1 MIINAKKRLQAAP
14 LPNILDVRKLEED
27 NFVDEDDLDS
37 NPVYKKI
44 KSAGKKYGYDV
55 DIYYYLRGTR
65 AILNVKI
72 SPIKDDSYGGFP
84 DIGYNDREGFYIM
97 GSSYHVREEKMDT
110 FIKDLQDARDLI
122 GFITSIDLKDI
133 PIAK

>member
-27 NFVDEDDLDS
+27 SFVDEDDLDT

-55 DIYYYLRGTR
+55 DIYYYLRGTIAR
-65 AILNVKI
+65 LNVKI

-84 DIGYNDREGFYIM
+84 DIGYNDREGFYVM
-97 GSSYHVREEKMDT
+97 GSSYHVREEDMDT
-110 FIKDLQDARDLI
+110 FIKDIQDACNLI
-122 GFITSIDLKDI
+122 KFINAIDPKDI